1 MKQPV
6 RTYILAITFAI
17 VSAAANGGTNTN
29 LTQLTPEG
37 VLGDDWAP
45 TADSERVVFVAP
57 GTTAQEIYSVRFDE
71 PGQRIRLSRNGELS
85 GAAEVVRF
93 EVSEDSQHVVYKV
106 LIPGIPE
113 DVERLLTVPVDGS
126 TTPSTLSRVDLGEL
140 GGGGI
145 AFAVSPTSDR
155 VVYVET
161 TVLEF
166 PFTESALFSRNIT
179 GGSAATLHPATLGIG
194 FKISQNGA
202 RVVYLASSLLESTKI
217 FSVPTAGGDS
227 VQLNDDND
235 FPSNFSVGPNSQRV
249 VFTAI
254 NQAGEDA
261 TQSLQSVLITGGGQ
275 TTLATPAVSI
285 STFRINNDTGSP
297 RVVFVEVT
305 GSGQSR
311 LASVL
316 ITGGGVEDLTNGFVD
331 GAIFQFLFSPDGHR
345 VVFQVVEILMTEGV
359 DEFTAELFS
368 APVDGLGSAGVPSTF
383 FEGFANDAMFNFLPS
398 FDSTRLLYGA
408 IDVDVQGL
416 VSGTKKLLSAGIEG
430 GDAQTLVGP
439 LSGNLRVTFF
449 FPFLDSQNVFYLAD
463 QEQDNVF
470 ELYTVPIA
478 GGPITK
484 QNNPLPAGGDVT
496 SAFPTPDSSKLV
508 YNADQEEDGLFNL
521 YLALGGEEPPE
532 VIFSCGGFE
541 DSCN

>member
-6 RTYILAITFAI
+6 RTYFLAITFAI
-17 VSAAANGGTNTN
+17 VSATANGGINTN
-29 LTQLTPEG
+29 LTQLTPLG
-37 VLGDDWAP
+37 VIGDSWAP

-71 PGQRIRLSRNGELS
+71 PGEKIRLSRNGELN
-85 GAAEVVRF
+85 GAAEVVKF
-93 EVSEDSQHVVYKV
+93 EVSEDSQHVVYTV
-106 LIPGIPE
+106 LLPDILE
-113 DVERLLTVPVDGS
+113 DSEWLLTVPIDGS
-126 TTPSTLSRVDLGEL
+126 TTPSTLSMVKLGTL

-161 TVLEF
+161 TVVEF
-166 PFTESALFSRNIT
+166 PFTESELFSQHIT
-179 GGSAATLHPATLGIG
+179 GGGSVTLHAASLGIG
-194 FKISQNGA
+194 FEISRNGA
-202 RVVYLASSLLESTKI
+202 RVVYLASSLTENSKI
-217 FSVPTAGGDS
+217 FSVLTGGGSS

-235 FPSNFSVGPNSQRV
+235 LPSRFSVGPNSQRV

-254 NQAGEDA
+254 NQAGEDV
-261 TQSLQSVLITGGGQ
+261 TLSLQSAPITGGGQ
-275 TTLATPAVSI
+275 TTLATPAVGI
-285 STFRINNDTGSP
+285 TDFRINNDTGIP
-297 RVVFVEVT
+297 RVVFVEST

-311 LASVL
+311 LVSVL

-331 GAIFQFLFSPDGHR
+331 GGISPFLFSPDGQR
-345 VVFQVVEILMTEGV
+345 VVFQVIEILMTEGV

-368 APVDGLGSAGVPSTF
+368 APVDGLGQGVPSTF
-383 FEGFANDAMFNFLPS
+383 FEGFANDAMFNFIPS

-408 IDVDVQGL
+408 IDVDVQGGAL
-416 VSGTKKLLSAGIEG
+416 PGTRKLLSAGIEG
-430 GDAQTLVGP
+430 GAAQTLVGP
-439 LSGNLRVTFF
+439 LSGNFRVSSF

-521 YLALGGEEPPE
+521 YLAPGGEEPTD
-532 VIFSCGGFE
+532 VIFDCGGFE
-541 DSCN
+541 PSCN